1 MNASVGFSFLA
12 PAKLNISLKVLGK
25 RPDGYHYIKSV
36 MVPVSLH
43 DEVVVEEADAGIRV
57 ETDAPGVPIDE
68 TNTCHRAA
76 ALFMEWAGTPKG
88 VRVLIKK
95 RIPAEA
101 GLGGGSS
108 DAAAA
113 FKGLAALTGRAPDRE
128 TLLGMAARVGADVP
142 FFTIGSPALAEGI
155 GERLTPVE
163 WRVPFHALI
172 VKPTFGLSTSEGYA
186 ALRRGTGGPPPA
198 AEAVP
203 AFRTWDDLVPA
214 VANDFEG
221 AWEGSR
227 PEIGTIKG
235 ELLAAGARAAGL
247 SGSGSAVFG
256 LFETAEAAR
265 NARGMLSR
273 EGGRS
278 MFTAR
283 NI

>member
-1 MNASVGFSFLA
+1 VNASVGFSFLA
-12 PAKLNISLKVLGK
+12 PAKLNISLKVFGK

-43 DEVVVEEADAGIRV
+43 DEVVVEETDAGIRV

-76 ALFMEWAGTPKG
+76 AVFMEWAGAPKG

-108 DAAAA
+108 DAAST
-113 FKGLAALTGRAPDRE
+113 FKGLIALTGRAPDRE

-142 FFTIGSPALAEGI
+142 FFTMGAPALAEGI

-172 VKPTFGLSTSEGYA
+172 VKPPFGLSTGEGYA
-186 ALRRGTGGPPPA
+186 ALRRGTGGPPA
-198 AEAVP
+198 GEAVP

-214 VANDFEG
+214 VANDFEA
-221 AWEGSR
+221 AWGRSR
-227 PEIGTIKG
+227 PEIGAIKE
-235 ELLAAGARAAGL
+235 ELLSAGARAAGL

-265 NARGMLSR
+265 NARGMLSSA
-273 EGGRS
+273 GGRS
-278 MFTAR
+278 IFTAR

>member
-227 PEIGTIKG
+227 PEIGAIKG

>member
-1 MNASVGFSFLA
+1 
-12 PAKLNISLKVLGK
+12 
-25 RPDGYHYIKSV
+25 

-43 DEVVVEEADAGIRV
+43 DEVVVEETDAGIRV

-76 ALFMEWAGTPKG
+76 AVFMEWAGAPKG

-108 DAAAA
+108 DAAST
-113 FKGLAALTGRAPDRE
+113 FKGLIALTGRAPDRE

-142 FFTIGSPALAEGI
+142 FFTMGAPALAEGI

-172 VKPTFGLSTSEGYA
+172 VKPPFGLSTGEGYA
-186 ALRRGTGGPPPA
+186 ALRRGTSGPPA
-198 AEAVP
+198 GEAVP

-214 VANDFEG
+214 VANDFEA
-221 AWEGSR
+221 AWGRSR
-227 PEIGTIKG
+227 PEIGAIKE
-235 ELLAAGARAAGL
+235 ELLSAGARAAGL

-265 NARGMLSR
+265 NARGMLSSA
-273 EGGRS
+273 GGRS
-278 MFTAR
+278 IFTAR

>member
-1 MNASVGFSFLA
+1 MNATVGFSFLA
-12 PAKLNISLKVLGK
+12 PAKINISLKVFGK

-43 DEVVVEEADAGIRV
+43 DEVVVEEAEAGIRV
-57 ETDAPGVPIDE
+57 ETDDPGIPADE

-76 ALFMEWAGTPKG
+76 ALFMEWAGAPKG
-88 VRVLIKK
+88 VRVRIRK
-95 RIPAEA
+95 RIPFEA

-108 DAAAA
+108 DAAAT
-113 FKGLAALTGRAPDRE
+113 FKGLIAITGRSPDRE

-142 FFTIGSPALAEGI
+142 FFTIGTPALAEGI

-172 VKPTFGLSTSEGYA
+172 VKPPFGLSTREGYS
-186 ALRRGTGGPPPA
+186 ALRRGTGEPPA
-198 AEAVP
+198 GEAVP
-203 AFRTWDDLVPA
+203 AFRSWDDLVPS

-221 AWEGSR
+221 AWEVSR
-227 PEIGTIKG
+227 PEIGAIKE
-235 ELLAAGARAAGL
+235 ELLSAGARAAGL

-256 LFETAEAAR
+256 LFENAEAAR

-273 EGGRS
+273 AGGRR